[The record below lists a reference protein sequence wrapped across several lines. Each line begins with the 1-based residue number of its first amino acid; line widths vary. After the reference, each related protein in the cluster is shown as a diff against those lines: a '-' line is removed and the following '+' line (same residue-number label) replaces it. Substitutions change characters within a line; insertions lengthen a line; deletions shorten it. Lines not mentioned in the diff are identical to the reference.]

1 MVLSGTLERG
11 KREKMIYTFDSRV
24 RYSELDSQGR
34 MTLPAMMNRLQD
46 CSTFQ
51 SEDIGLGLDVL
62 KKKKRA
68 WILSYWQAVITCYPK
83 LGEKVTTGTM
93 ATKFKGIY
101 GERNFFIE
109 DAQRKRVLQANSIWV
124 FMDLEKGR
132 PVRPGEEDIAPYGTE
147 QPLDMAYE
155 GRKIRVPASTQE
167 YPAFSVKRSHIDT
180 NGHVNNCQYI
190 QMAAD
195 ILPESAPVR
204 QLRVDYKKS
213 AVLGDVI
220 VPRIAKETDRTVI
233 ELCAEDGAVYAVLEV
248 KK

>member
-1 MVLSGTLERG
+1 M
-11 KREKMIYTFDSRV
+11 
-24 RYSELDSQGR
+24 
-34 MTLPAMMNRLQD
+34 
-46 CSTFQ
+46 
-51 SEDIGLGLDVL
+51 
-62 KKKKRA
+62 
-68 WILSYWQAVITCYPK
+68 
-83 LGEKVTTGTM
+83 
-93 ATKFKGIY
+93 
-101 GERNFFIE
+101 
-109 DAQRKRVLQANSIWV
+109 
-124 FMDLEKGR
+124 
-132 PVRPGEEDIAPYGTE
+132 RPGEEDIAPYGTE